1 MKKNKLICIGSIGK
15 PRGLKGEFFLNSYC
29 NPPENILNYSNF
41 FIEDNKI
48 VNFKIA
54 YIKKI
59 NKKFYSKINS
69 INNIDEIKEY
79 TNLKLFIN
87 SEDLPKLSID
97 EIYWHEL
104 IGMQVKDQNS
114 NDILGI
120 VRALNNF
127 GANDCLVIEPSKN
140 SVDNQERL
148 IPFIKDIFIKSI
160 DDKKQLIEVE
170 WQKEY

>member
-1 MKKNKLICIGSIGK
+1 
-15 PRGLKGEFFLNSYC
+15 
-29 NPPENILNYSNF
+29 
-41 FIEDNKI
+41 
-48 VNFKIA
+48 
-54 YIKKI
+54 
-59 NKKFYSKINS
+59 
-69 INNIDEIKEY
+69 
-79 TNLKLFIN
+79 
-87 SEDLPKLSID
+87 
-97 EIYWHEL
+97 
-104 IGMQVKDQNS
+104 MQVKDQNS

-160 DDKKQLIEVE
+160 DDKKKLIEVE